1 MAALVA
7 LYQTAG
13 GDAWKSNGNWL
24 SEAHIGEWH
33 GVTTDSGGFVTRLDL
48 RSNRLSGE
56 IPPELGSIPYLQ
68 SLDLSGNELSGEIP
82 SELDSLANLV
92 TLDLNGNRLSGEIS
106 LELGNLYNLA
116 TLDISGNDFDGEM
129 PSELGSLSNLARL
142 YLGGSNQLEDCVPR
156 GLQDVP
162 EGDVDSI
169 GLPFCQV
176 AATSDLDRVALVALY
191 ESTEG
196 ESWAMNANWLS
207 DAPIGEWHGVTVDH
221 SGARHRV
228 GSQEEPVERRSPQ
241 SLAVSPTWNGCTRME
256 TN

>member
-1 MAALVA
+1 MRYRRNLAA
-7 LYQTAG
+7 Y
-13 GDAWKSNGNWL
+13 
-24 SEAHIGEWH
+24 
-33 GVTTDSGGFVTRLDL
+33 
-48 RSNRLSGE
+48 
-56 IPPELGSIPYLQ
+56 P
-68 SLDLSGNELSGEIP
+68 
-82 SELDSLANLV
+82 NLV
-92 TLDLNGNRLSGEIS
+92 TLDLNGNRLSGEIP
-106 LELGNLYNLA
+106 LELGSLYNLA
-116 TLDISGNDFDGEM
+116 TLDISGNDFDGEMPSELGSLSNLATLDLSGNDFDGEM

-221 SGARHRV
+221 SGRV
-228 GSQEEPVERRSPQ
+228 TELDLRRNLLSGDPPRAWRSLQPGMAVPAWKPTERRDP
-241 SLAVSPTWNGCTRME
+241 V
-256 TN
+256 

>member
-33 GVTTDSGGFVTRLDL
+33 GVTTDSGGFVTGLDL
-48 RSNRLSGE
+48 RSNRLSGGL
-56 IPPELGSIPYLQ
+56 P
-68 SLDLSGNELSGEIP
+68 
-82 SELDSLANLV
+82 
-92 TLDLNGNRLSGEIS
+92 T
-106 LELGNLYNLA
+106 
-116 TLDISGNDFDGEM
+116 
-129 PSELGSLSNLARL
+129 ELGSLTNLARL
-142 YLGGSNQLEDCVPR
+142 YLGGSNQLEGCVPR

-176 AATSDLDRVALVALY
+176 AATSDLDRVALGALY
-191 ESTEG
+191 EATEG

-221 SGARHRV
+221 SGRV
-228 GSQEEPVERRSPQ
+228 TELDLRRNQLS
-241 SLAVSPTWNGCTRME
+241 
-256 TN
+256 